1 MATQVAPPPDRGAPG
16 LAMRQD
22 LAGLLPCPYWLS
34 SGAWCAATTY
44 YGRGAQTR
52 ATARLRIW
60 EVSGGL
66 RPPGEW
72 SGAPNPGSRTGKNQ
86 LRACPAPSLVLVPR
100 CLPAVMW
107 AALRLALR
115 PCARAFV
122 PGPRAYH
129 GDSVATLGTQP
140 DSGSAIYQVGW
151 VSASAARA

>member
-1 MATQVAPPPDRGAPG
+1 MAPPPDRGAPG

-22 LAGLLPCPYWLS
+22 LAELRPCPYWLS

-52 ATARLRIW
+52 ATAGLRIW

-66 RPPGEW
+66 RPAGEW
-72 SGAPNPGSRTGKNQ
+72 RGAPNPGSRTGKNQ
-86 LRACPAPSLVLVPR
+86 LRACPTPSLVLVPR

-115 PCARAFV
+115 PCNRTFV